1 MLKVFATGVVVSK
14 GYNNAPALKYS
25 TNGESVRFRFGKKVY
40 DPNTEDKSRWLN
52 MSVKAFGGVCEH
64 IKKMQL
70 KEGAYVNI
78 IGRLDED
85 TWTDETTG
93 EKKTA
98 MVVIAD
104 EIEYAYGNGKKDA
117 NSTST
122 QAQYPGTG
130 YTQQPN
136 YAAQPMPPQGNSNA
150 APAANPMPN
159 AQPSY
164 PAGTQPQQPVQAQ
177 GNPQQSVQQQGNP
190 QQSMQ
195 GGFTGFE
202 QIGNQSL
209 YDMQ

>member
-40 DPNTEDKSRWLN
+40 DPNAEDKSRWLN

-70 KEGAYVNI
+70 KEGAYINI

-98 MVVIAD
+98 TVVIAD
-104 EIEYAYGNGKKDA
+104 EIEYAYGNSKKDA
-117 NSTST
+117 NGIGA
-122 QAQYPGTG
+122 QAQNQGIDFNQP
-130 YTQQPN
+130 PN
-136 YAAQPMPPQGNSNA
+136 YAAQPMQPQGNPNA
-150 APAANPMPN
+150 APTGNPIPN
-159 AQPSY
+159 TQPPY
-164 PAGTQPQQPVQAQ
+164 PTGTQPQPPAQPQ
-177 GNPQQSVQQQGNP
+177 GNPQQPVPPQGNP

-202 QIGNQSL
+202 QVGNQSF
-209 YDMQ
+209 YDLQ

>member
-25 TNGESVRFRFGKKVY
+25 QSGESVRFRFGKKVY
-40 DPNTEDKSRWLN
+40 DPNAEDKSRWLN

-70 KEGAYVNI
+70 KDGAYVNI

-104 EIEYAYGNGKKDA
+104 EIEYAYGNSKKDA
-117 NSTST
+117 NDTGA
-122 QAQYPGTG
+122 QAQYSGIG
-130 YTQQPN
+130 YNPQLN
-136 YAAQPMPPQGNSNA
+136 YAAQPMPQGN
-150 APAANPMPN
+150 PANPMPA

-164 PAGTQPQQPVQAQ
+164 AAGMPQQSIPPQ
-177 GNPQQSVQQQGNP
+177 GNPQQPTQQQGNP

-202 QIGNQSL
+202 QVGNQSL